1 MIELNSPWQA
11 KPLYAHLG
19 LSDDVRTEDIRAAF
33 MRIAKAEHPDLN
45 GGRVSEE
52 FERASH
58 AYVILSDPA
67 KRKLYDETGVD
78 PDENN
83 LAKHALMLITAT
95 AFRLISDGL
104 GEADLV
110 RHIRQSVTREIEQAD
125 LELRKIDEAIT
136 KGEMSAKSIEER
148 WKGAQAAKAAILE
161 MIAAQVEKE
170 AGLKPPHERKKA
182 VAETALSMLSD
193 AAYTKSD
200 ATDLSKI
207 DMSRFFPEQLSRR
220 RY

>member
-148 WKGAQAAKAAILE
+148 WKGARAAKAAILE

-182 VAETALSMLSD
+182 VAETALSILSD
-193 AAYTKSD
+193 AAYKKSD

-207 DMSRFFPEQLSRR
+207 DIPRFSPGLLSRV